1 MPKKLIDSST
11 LLTIIKSTSSS
22 SSSSSSLNLQAAVAS
37 ETEHTGVIRR
47 IKNKQADITTTT
59 TTNNTNT
66 KRFSC
71 DELEILKERFVDFI
85 KLDQNKPIATTTNNN
100 TE

>member
-11 LLTIIKSTSSS
+11 ATIKST
-22 SSSSSSLNLQAAVAS
+22 SSSLNLQAA

-85 KLDQNKPIATTTNNN
+85 KLDQNKPIATNTVNN

>member
-11 LLTIIKSTSSS
+11 ATIKST
-22 SSSSSSLNLQAAVAS
+22 SSSLNLQAA

-47 IKNKQADITTTT
+47 IKNKQADITT

-85 KLDQNKPIATTTNNN
+85 KLDQNKPIATNTVNN

>member
-11 LLTIIKSTSSS
+11 ATIKST
-22 SSSSSSLNLQAAVAS
+22 SSSLNLQAA

-47 IKNKQADITTTT
+47 IKNKQADITTTI
-59 TTNNTNT
+59 TNNTNT

-85 KLDQNKPIATTTNNN
+85 KLDQNKPIATNTVNN

>member
-11 LLTIIKSTSSS
+11 ATIKSTSSS
-22 SSSSSSLNLQAAVAS
+22 LNLQEA

-47 IKNKQADITTTT
+47 IKNKQADITTTIA
-59 TTNNTNT
+59 NNTNT

-85 KLDQNKPIATTTNNN
+85 KLDQNKPIATNTVNN